1 MSEEAA
7 SLVTEKVAPQLTAL
21 TVTAR
26 VPLAGNSRAALADS
40 GDDELAEYGIHAPRV
55 RACAPRL
62 DLARLRFAI
71 RHEMARRLADVLF
84 VSTYWGYERRWDQ
97 ASIQPVAREM
107 ADALGW
113 TSEQLSA
120 EVDLA
125 LRLNGGVPV
134 E

>member
-1 MSEEAA
+1 
-7 SLVTEKVAPQLTAL
+7 
-21 TVTAR
+21 
-26 VPLAGNSRAALADS
+26 
-40 GDDELAEYGIHAPRV
+40 
-55 RACAPRL
+55 
-62 DLARLRFAI
+62 
-71 RHEMARRLADVLF
+71 MARRLADVLF